1 MLLFLLCPLPFG
13 QIELES
19 ARLRD
24 ANRSLTEAF
33 TATHSASG
41 PSALSALEDEAV
53 LQSIENS
60 FTKFHAFLDLLKDAG

>member
-1 MLLFLLCPLPFG
+1 MLPLLHCPLLSG
-13 QIELES
+13 QFELES

-24 ANRSLTEAF
+24 ANRSLTEAL
-33 TATHSASG
+33 TAARSASA
-41 PSALSALEDEAV
+41 PSAFSAFEDEAV